1 MNMVRLLPLVSLLA
15 LAACAPIVR
24 TYSSS
29 AGIPRHVRL
38 TRTRVKLVTTDMLPV
53 GVEGGRPSSSD
64 PWDRRDSIDLNVLSA
79 RDRDMQGGERAYVLI
94 APLEVA
100 YARNPIDSVDVTR
113 AAFVGLEE
121 AKLLKQELDGIVAE
135 WDRDDPPG
143 QRTFFAMSSTS
154 EDEVRRV
161 STNVVEELPSVR
173 LYVNRSER
181 SGGKPAA
188 LFLFHRERVGGG
200 GFEDH
205 RLSLT
210 EKGKFARFANM
221 LGVAIADL
229 EPVAPATP
237 LRKL

>member
-15 LAACAPIVR
+15 LPACAPIVR

-29 AGIPRHVRL
+29 AGIPRHVRI
-38 TRTRVKLVTTDMLPV
+38 TRTRVKLVTTDMLPI
-53 GVEGGRPSSSD
+53 GVEGGKATSSD
-64 PWDRRDSIDLNVLSA
+64 RDSIQLNVMSA
-79 RDRDMQGGERAYVLI
+79 RDRDLQGTERAYVLI
-94 APLEVA
+94 APWDGGYE
-100 YARNPIDSVDVTR
+100 RNPVDNVDVTR

-154 EDEVRRV
+154 EDEVHRV

-173 LYVNRSER
+173 LFVNRSER

-229 EPVAPATP
+229 ESVAPSTP
-237 LRKL
+237 PRKP

>member
-1 MNMVRLLPLVSLLA
+1 MNMLRLFPLVALIA
-15 LAACAPIVR
+15 LAACRSTPTVR

-38 TRTRVKLVTTDMLPV
+38 TRTRVKLVTTDMLPI
-53 GVEGGRPSSSD
+53 GVEGGKATSSD
-64 PWDRRDSIDLNVLSA
+64 RDSIQLNVMSA
-79 RDRDMQGGERAYVLI
+79 RDRDLQGTERAYVLI
-94 APLEVA
+94 APWDGGYE
-100 YARNPIDSVDVTR
+100 RNPVDNVDVTR

-135 WDRDDPPG
+135 WGRDDPPG

-154 EDEVRRV
+154 EDEVHRV

-173 LYVNRSER
+173 LFVNRSDR

-229 EPVAPATP
+229 ESVAPSTP
-237 LRKL
+237 PRKP